1 MSPDDL
7 GVLLAAHCRHAT
19 TELPPGEPGVRWA
32 ADFLAVLPE
41 ACGRRLPD
49 LLTTGPKLFEF
60 FVGYGLF
67 AAMPSPRLVPLVLG
81 LVARVSPLLRA
92 RSARQWALWLAR
104 VWDSGS
110 PLLTAIRKRTPA
122 HLIGIQAPAPAGP
135 PLRSAR
141 IRDERDRLVA
151 DLAIMAT
158 ENGRLQT
165 LLIEAR
171 EDHDRLAAEL
181 AGVVVREQRVVAA
194 AAAERDRLAGELAAV
209 TEQLRQASRNAAHD
223 AVRLQQS
230 QARMDGLTAEIAGV
244 RAQCERMS
252 GALALAEAMAQQRVS
267 EHELMARMLAAERL
281 TSEQLRDEV
290 AELRRP
296 LEAARGPTEAAP
308 RVIKPLDVLR
318 ATITGFQTVRMR
330 RAAVATGLHPDH
342 DLLAEAEDARRR
354 ADAVADALRVENAEL
369 RSERDTLRTR
379 CNDPAAGPTWAAADV
394 EQLTRVQAELAEVR
408 REAERLTEL
417 LNRKRELVRALQKAK
432 DAQEIELAAA
442 NAEVASRKAGASGLL
457 SVALAREHAM
467 QAVREAQ
474 AGPPVEG
481 DD

>member
-1 MSPDDL
+1 M
-7 GVLLAAHCRHAT
+7 
-19 TELPPGEPGVRWA
+19 
-32 ADFLAVLPE
+32 
-41 ACGRRLPD
+41 PD

-60 FVGYGLF
+60 FVGHGFF
-67 AAMPSPRLVPLVLG
+67 AAMPSPRLVPLVLR
-81 LVARVSPLLRA
+81 LVARVSPLLQA
-92 RSARQWALWLAR
+92 RSARQWVLWLAR

-110 PLLTAIRKRTPA
+110 PLLAAIRKRTPA

-135 PLRSAR
+135 PLRSAQ
-141 IRDERDRLVA
+141 IRDERDRLIA

-158 ENGRLQT
+158 ETGRLQT
-165 LLIEAR
+165 LLTEAR

-194 AAAERDRLAGELAAV
+194 AAAERDRLAGELAGV
-209 TEQLRQASRNAAHD
+209 NEQLRQASKNAATE

-230 QARMDGLTAEIAGV
+230 QARIDGLTPELAGARAE
-244 RAQCERMS
+244 CERMS
-252 GALALAEAMAQQRVS
+252 GVLALAEDTAQQRVS
-267 EHELMARMLAAERL
+267 EHELMARVLAAERL
-281 TSEQLRDEV
+281 TSEQLRGEV
-290 AELRRP
+290 AELRRD
-296 LEAARGPTEAAP
+296 LEAARGTTEASP

-318 ATITGFQTVRMR
+318 ATVTGFQTARMR
-330 RAAVATGLHPDH
+330 RAAVAAGLHPDH

-369 RSERDTLRTR
+369 RAERDTLRAR
-379 CNDPAAGPTWAAADV
+379 CNDPTAGPTWAAAGALADV
-394 EQLTRVQAELAEVR
+394 EQLTRVQAVLAEVR
-408 REAERLTEL
+408 RDAERLTEL
-417 LNRKRELVRALQKAK
+417 LNRRRELVRVLQKAK

-457 SVALAREHAM
+457 SVALAREQAM

-474 AGPPVEG
+474 AGRPPVEG